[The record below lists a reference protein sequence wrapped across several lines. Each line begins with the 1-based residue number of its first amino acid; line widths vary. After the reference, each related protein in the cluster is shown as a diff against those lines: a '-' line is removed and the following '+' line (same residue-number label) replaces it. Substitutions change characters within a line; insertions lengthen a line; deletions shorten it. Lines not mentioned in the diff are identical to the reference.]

1 MNNLK
6 IKIQNSKF
14 WKIFLVSSLSLILL
28 FSFLFFM
35 LPAHIENVDKKQS
48 DDQISRQIS
57 RQISQQVSNQA
68 FQFSKNP
75 EIQQVKPKKPVRIK
89 LKRTAKGVYSWDL
102 TGDDIDE
109 ILKIDKQLRRT
120 FKKDLE

>member
-6 IKIQNSKF
+6 IKIKNSKF
-14 WKIFLVSSLSLILL
+14 WKISLVSSLSLILL

-35 LPAHIENVDKKQS
+35 LPAHTENVDKKQS
-48 DDQISRQIS
+48 EN
-57 RQISQQVSNQA
+57 QISQQVSNQT

-109 ILKIDKQLRRT
+109 ILKIDKQLRRSL
-120 FKKDLE
+120 KSE

>member
-6 IKIQNSKF
+6 IKIKNSKF
-14 WKIFLVSSLSLILL
+14 WKVFLVSSLSLILL

-35 LPAHIENVDKKQS
+35 LPAHTENVDKKQS
-48 DDQISRQIS
+48 DDQNPRQIS
-57 RQISQQVSNQA
+57 RQVSNQT

>member
-48 DDQISRQIS
+48 ENQISRQIS
-57 RQISQQVSNQA
+57 RQA
-68 FQFSKNP
+68 FQFTKNP